1 MNTWILLTGLPL
13 AALFALVM
21 SPWGAPAL
29 AILASSRVARWFAIA
44 GAVAWAAFVAAGRIR
59 KAGRDE
65 ALAQLLRSNADAK
78 VERDRIERDVASRP
92 DDEVT
97 RRLQRW
103 SR

>member
-1 MNTWILLTGLPL
+1 MSTWILLTGLPM
-13 AALFALVM
+13 AAVFALVM

-29 AILASSRVARWFAIA
+29 ALLASSRFARWLAIA

-59 KAGRDE
+59 KAGREE
-65 ALAQLLRSNADAK
+65 ALAQVVEANARVRA
-78 VERDRIERDVASRP
+78 DRARIDRDVASRP

>member
-1 MNTWILLTGLPL
+1 MSTWVILTGAPL
-13 AALFALVM
+13 ALLFALLM

-29 AILASSRVARWFAIA
+29 ALLANSKLARWVAIA
-44 GAVAWAAFVAAGRIR
+44 AAVAWAAFIAAGRIR

-65 ALAQLLRSNADAK
+65 ALQRVDRANAEART
-78 VERDRIERDVASRP
+78 ERARIDRDVASRS

-97 RRLQRW
+97 RRLERW

>member
-1 MNTWILLTGLPL
+1 MSTWVLLTGAPL
-13 AALFALVM
+13 ALLFALVM

-29 AILASSRVARWFAIA
+29 AMLAGSRFARWVAVAAAVAR
-44 GAVAWAAFVAAGRIR
+44 AAFVAAGRLR

-65 ALAQLLRSNADAK
+65 ALAQ
-78 VERDRIERDVASRP
+78 VERANAEARTERARIDRDVAARP

-97 RRLQRW
+97 RRLERW

>member
-1 MNTWILLTGLPL
+1 MSTWVIVTGAPL
-13 AALFALVM
+13 ALLFALVM

-29 AILASSRVARWFAIA
+29 ALLANSRIARWVAVA
-44 GAVAWAAFVAAGRIR
+44 AAVAWAAFVAYGRIR

-65 ALAQLLRSNADAK
+65 ALAEVLRHNAEART
-78 VERDRIERDVASRP
+78 ERARIDRDVAARP

-97 RRLQRW
+97 RRLERW

>member
-1 MNTWILLTGLPL
+1 MSTWVLVTGAPL
-13 AALFALVM
+13 ALLFALVM

-29 AILASSRVARWFAIA
+29 ALLANSRLARWVAVA
-44 GAVAWAAFVAAGRIR
+44 AAVAWAAFVAAGRIR

-65 ALAQLLRSNADAK
+65 ALAQVNRANAEAR
-78 VERDRIERDVASRP
+78 EQRARIDRDVAARP

-97 RRLQRW
+97 RRVERW